1 MSAKDHSRT
10 ELMIALLARE
20 VEGLGHVVAGALSPL
35 PAAAALLAQALGPTR
50 ATLLGSRRFSPFGE
64 GGRELFD
71 CAAEGRIDAFFLSGG
86 QIDGEANINLL
97 EIGERK
103 CPTVRFPGSFGSAY
117 LYFLVPKVVL
127 VREEHSPR
135 SLVRRVDVISAPGR
149 SPENVYRRGGPKALV
164 TGLARFSFAD
174 RFRLESIHPGHDLA
188 EVRAATGF
196 DFDCPPQPPQ
206 TPAPTSDELALIRGR
221 IREEVAETYPVFAA
235 GLASRA
241 PMPAALT
248 ARSSGR

>member
-1 MSAKDHSRT
+1 VSAKDHSRT

-35 PAAAALLAQALGPTR
+35 AAAAALLAQARGPTR
-50 ATLLGSRRFSPFGE
+50 A
-64 GGRELFD
+64 
-71 CAAEGRIDAFFLSGG
+71 
-86 QIDGEANINLL
+86 DGEANINLL

-103 CPTVRFPGSFGSAY
+103 RPTVRFPGSFGSAY

-127 VREEHSPR
+127 FREEHSPR